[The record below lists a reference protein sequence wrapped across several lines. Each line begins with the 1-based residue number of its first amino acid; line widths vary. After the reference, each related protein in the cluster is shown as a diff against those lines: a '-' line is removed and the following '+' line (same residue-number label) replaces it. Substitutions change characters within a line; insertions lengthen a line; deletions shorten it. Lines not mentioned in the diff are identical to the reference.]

1 MLLKIQKILKCTRCY
16 ISVYTLIMSV
26 LIYLPILKIVTYLTP
41 FFSEYLSSEEGVVG
55 IFKSAITLC
64 ELFIFTGTIY
74 SEWSY
79 TMVIYHMN

>member
-55 IFKSAITLC
+55 IFNSAITLSKLLNSC
-64 ELFIFTGTIY
+64 TQSSISGLQNSKF
-74 SEWSY
+74 Y
-79 TMVIYHMN
+79 T